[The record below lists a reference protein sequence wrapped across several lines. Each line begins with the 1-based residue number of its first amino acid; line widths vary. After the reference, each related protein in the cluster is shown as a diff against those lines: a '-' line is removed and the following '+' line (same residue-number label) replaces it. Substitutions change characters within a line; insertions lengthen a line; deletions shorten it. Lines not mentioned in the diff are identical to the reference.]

1 MVELDKF
8 VGPSGPSW
16 IYEPLARVAP
26 RTISNLGS
34 TGKSRWNR
42 SVLSSFSRENGELG
56 RERRYTKKKREEA
69 RWEEERL

>member
-1 MVELDKF
+1 MDLRTAGSRRTAHDIESRID
-8 VGPSGPSW
+8 
-16 IYEPLARVAP
+16 LA
-26 RTISNLGS
+26 
-34 TGKSRWNR
+34 GKSRWNR